1 MNHVKCLEREWTD
14 VPLSFRM
21 GKKDNDKEI
30 QVNLAKTIDKYTWQ
44 YYNEDMTR
52 KLGDYKWR
60 VFIMNKDEILAKS
73 RAENKNKDVYEQ
85 EVLNQASRSAVVV
98 QMALATIFFVTQ
110 IFAGGGTNWGLWAIV
125 FSANMTI
132 NWVKYIK
139 LHRKYEL
146 VIAIAYAILVSV
158 MSGYHIYNLVVA
170 STI

>member
-1 MNHVKCLEREWTD
+1 
-14 VPLSFRM
+14 
-21 GKKDNDKEI
+21 
-30 QVNLAKTIDKYTWQ
+30 
-44 YYNEDMTR
+44 
-52 KLGDYKWR
+52 
-60 VFIMNKDEILAKS
+60 MNKDEILAKS

-110 IFAGGGTNWGLWAIV
+110 IFAGGGTNWGLWAII